1 MSNVRRKEVR
11 QMLITTCYT
20 VPIRSQ
26 MYETS
31 SDEKT
36 VLRPG
41 KVSDSLMKQTSCL
54 CLDALKF
61 CADVF
66 LKEWA
71 YLSSLPTGQKKNVI
85 SRKRGADLLIH
96 STKDNKAK
104 YPDFDTRFPYMPAYV
119 RRAVI
124 ADALGLASS
133 YRSNHENWEKR
144 NPSDRGAEPAI
155 GFPDRY
161 ELTFY
166 EQERD
171 ISGLEDGVIGLK
183 LYDGKTWS
191 WYSFRVSPSD
201 ARYIAKMRETRK
213 MLSPVVEKVKGRYR
227 IRFSFEE
234 KRELVQNANP
244 LAYTILSVDL
254 GINAAASWCVMSPD
268 GTVHA
273 KGIIRL
279 ACDEDRLKHLM
290 NRKKMYQQAGKK
302 SHSVYRMLTDANRKL
317 SIDTCREIMNTAV
330 LYDVDCVVFE
340 HLDRNGP
347 ARGKS
352 CRERIHM
359 WRAIDIQKRV
369 ELQAHRNGMR
379 ISRVCA
385 WGTSKLAF
393 DGSGPV
399 LRGKDA
405 GFHKTVSAASG
416 TGRFIT
422 ATFPLRRT
430 SGRDTSSV
438 NTGSSPDVLNC
449 PKRHNAHT
457 RPCSNCLEVYPR
469 KAVYQ

>member
-1 MSNVRRKEVR
+1 
-11 QMLITTCYT
+11 MLITTCYT

-26 MYETS
+26 MYETI

-213 MLSPVVEKVKGRYR
+213 ILSPVVEKVKGRYR

-405 GFHKTVSAASG
+405 GFHKNSIC
-416 TGRFIT
+416 RF
-422 ATFPLRRT
+422 F
-430 SGRDTSSV
+430 SQ
-438 NTGSSPDVLNC
+438 
-449 PKRHNAHT
+449 K
-457 RPCSNCLEVYPR
+457 
-469 KAVYQ
+469 

>member
-405 GFHKTVSAASG
+405 GFHKNSICRFRNGKVYNCDLSASQNIGARYFLREYG
-416 TGRFIT
+416 KLPGCPELPKTPQRT
-422 ATFPLRRT
+422 YATLLKLL
-430 SGRDTSSV
+430 
-438 NTGSSPDVLNC
+438 GSLS
-449 PKRHNAHT
+449 A
-457 RPCSNCLEVYPR
+457 
-469 KAVYQ
+469 

>member
-1 MSNVRRKEVR
+1 
-11 QMLITTCYT
+11 
-20 VPIRSQ
+20 
-26 MYETS
+26 
-31 SDEKT
+31 
-36 VLRPG
+36 
-41 KVSDSLMKQTSCL
+41 
-54 CLDALKF
+54 
-61 CADVF
+61 
-66 LKEWA
+66 
-71 YLSSLPTGQKKNVI
+71 
-85 SRKRGADLLIH
+85 
-96 STKDNKAK
+96 
-104 YPDFDTRFPYMPAYV
+104 
-119 RRAVI
+119 
-124 ADALGLASS
+124 
-133 YRSNHENWEKR
+133 
-144 NPSDRGAEPAI
+144 
-155 GFPDRY
+155 
-161 ELTFY
+161 
-166 EQERD
+166 
-171 ISGLEDGVIGLK
+171 
-183 LYDGKTWS
+183 
-191 WYSFRVSPSD
+191 
-201 ARYIAKMRETRK
+201 MRETRK

-234 KRELVQNANP
+234 KRELVQNVNP

-405 GFHKTVSAASG
+405 GFHKNSICRFRNGKVYNCDLSASQNIGARYFLREYG
-416 TGRFIT
+416 KLPGCPELPKTPQRT
-422 ATFPLRRT
+422 YATLLQLL
-430 SGRDTSSV
+430 
-438 NTGSSPDVLNC
+438 GSLS
-449 PKRHNAHT
+449 A
-457 RPCSNCLEVYPR
+457 
-469 KAVYQ
+469 